1 MKIRSAALLLSGCFA
16 VAAALCAQVQTRTPP
31 PPPPSEDNPPP
42 EGTFDPYRAEKNVE
56 IGRYYLKKGN
66 YDAAIER
73 FEEATRYKP
82 RFAIP
87 QRLLGEAY
95 EKKGDKAQAL
105 QAYQKYLEIL
115 PHAADADKVR
125 KRIARLARG
134 LDRENA
140 GTPSRPAPR
149 N

>member
-1 MKIRSAALLLSGCFA
+1 MNIRSATLLVFGCLGA
-16 VAAALCAQVQTRTPP
+16 VAAFCGQIPTRTPP
-31 PPPPSEDNPPP
+31 PPPQANETPRSE
-42 EGTFDPYRAEKNVE
+42 ETFNPYRAEKNIE

-95 EKKGDKAQAL
+95 EKKGDKTQAV

-115 PHAADADKVR
+115 PHASDADKIQ
-125 KRIARLARG
+125 KHIARLK
-134 LDRENA
+134 RELEQQNA
-140 GTPSRPAPR
+140 SRPAGR

>member
-1 MKIRSAALLLSGCFA
+1 MKIPSILLFGCFA
-16 VAAALCAQVQTRTPP
+16 VAAALGAQVQTRTPP
-31 PPPPSEDNPPP
+31 APPPSDDPPPP

-73 FEEATRYKP
+73 FEEATHYKP

-87 QRLLGEAY
+87 ERLLGEAY
-95 EKKGDKAQAL
+95 EKKGDKTQAL
-105 QAYQKYLEIL
+105 QAYRKYLEIL
-115 PHAADADKVR
+115 PHAADADRVR
-125 KRIARLARG
+125 KRIGRLAREV
-134 LDRENA
+134 DREDA
-140 GTPSRPAPR
+140 ATRSRPAPR

>member
-1 MKIRSAALLLSGCFA
+1 MKIRSAMLLVFGCAGAL
-16 VAAALCAQVQTRTPP
+16 AAFGAQVSTRTPP
-31 PPPPSEDNPPP
+31 RPPDEAPPP
-42 EGTFDPYRAEKNVE
+42 EETFNPYRAEKNVE

-73 FEEATRYKP
+73 FEEAARYKP
-82 RFAIP
+82 RFAVP

-95 EKKGDKAQAL
+95 EKKGDKAQAV

-115 PHAADADKVR
+115 PHASDADKIQKHILR
-125 KRIARLARG
+125 LKRE
-134 LDRENA
+134 LDQENA
-140 GTPSRPAPR
+140 SRPARR